1 MNNWKSLALALAQTG
16 EISWREIAKTLDV
29 PRSTV
34 SDYLREAMAYAA
46 PTEQDTFK
54 SPAWHG
60 KEDPSLH
67 DNSRILFISDMHIP
81 YHHKN
86 TLAFLEGL
94 KRKYKPTRVVS
105 LGDECFPGD
114 VCVLT
119 KAGWIAFESLQEG
132 VEVLQYNEDG
142 SSEFVLPSRIVRKNY
157 TGDMITRKNGNYY
170 SRTTEGHDIVLRTPK
185 GGLVKFPA
193 KHENYTHYKVP
204 RCTTIDGPGIPLSDD
219 EIRLFVA
226 ISADFTLLAKGGAR
240 GSLTR
245 QRKIDRMRE
254 ILVRL
259 NARYT
264 ETIHPSRPQATHFYV
279 HGDQFEFLAKLYPHE
294 WLSLANLHQRKVI
307 LEEMSYWDGH
317 RDPHRNRHIFCSSL
331 EQNIVFMQTLAHTA
345 GVEASI
351 RGVNSEFGYSLQA
364 SVLYGKQWTKNNCN
378 IEKEFVDNLPVFCC
392 TVPSGMILV
401 RQNNCITVSGN
412 CDKHNLSYH
421 DSDPDLHTAGKE
433 LELAKK
439 TVKQIEAI
447 FPVMDIVHSNHGSLA
462 WRKAKT
468 HGISR
473 HYIKPYNEVLGVG
486 PGWRWH
492 PDITLQLPDGQ
503 NVYVHHGKTADAVKV
518 SQAMGMS
525 FVCGHFHEK
534 FGINYWANPLGLYFA
549 MNCGCL
555 VDDDSLAFS
564 YNNVNLKRPII
575 GTGLIIDGKPILET
589 MPL

>member
-1 MNNWKSLALALAQTG
+1 MNNWKTLALALAQTG

-34 SDYLREAMAYAA
+34 SDYLREAMAYAV

-54 SPAWHG
+54 APAWHG
-60 KEDPSLH
+60 KEDPGLH

-81 YHHKN
+81 YHHKD
-86 TLAFLEGL
+86 TLVFLEGL
-94 KRKYKPTRVVS
+94 KRKYRPTRVIS
-105 LGDECFPGD
+105 LGDE
-114 VCVLT
+114 V
-119 KAGWIAFESLQEG
+119 
-132 VEVLQYNEDG
+132 
-142 SSEFVLPSRIVRKNY
+142 
-157 TGDMITRKNGNYY
+157 
-170 SRTTEGHDIVLRTPK
+170 
-185 GGLVKFPA
+185 
-193 KHENYTHYKVP
+193 
-204 RCTTIDGPGIPLSDD
+204 
-219 EIRLFVA
+219 
-226 ISADFTLLAKGGAR
+226 
-240 GSLTR
+240 
-245 QRKIDRMRE
+245 
-254 ILVRL
+254 
-259 NARYT
+259 
-264 ETIHPSRPQATHFYV
+264 
-279 HGDQFEFLAKLYPHE
+279 
-294 WLSLANLHQRKVI
+294 
-307 LEEMSYWDGH
+307 
-317 RDPHRNRHIFCSSL
+317 
-331 EQNIVFMQTLAHTA
+331 
-345 GVEASI
+345 
-351 RGVNSEFGYSLQA
+351 
-364 SVLYGKQWTKNNCN
+364 
-378 IEKEFVDNLPVFCC
+378 
-392 TVPSGMILV
+392 
-401 RQNNCITVSGN
+401 
-412 CDKHNLSYH
+412 DKHNLSYH

-439 TVKQIEAI
+439 AVKQLEAI
-447 FPVMDIVHSNHGSLA
+447 FPVMDIVHSNHGSLV

-486 PGWRWH
+486 PGWKWH

-525 FVCGHFHEK
+525 FVSGHFHEK